1 MKLVATIGAG
11 DYKPATYVLDDRAYC
26 TRYCPVALAAL
37 LRPSLVLLV
46 MTAEAC
52 AMHGA
57 RLAEELWLLGVPT
70 MGSRWLSRAQN
81 RAGLEAA
88 ASEWALPFVA
98 LLDRTLQ
105 AFVSLAPLEDEPY
118 WRTCLRMARWYWERG
133 HLLLAGQLLREPLVT
148 TVVETNRGASFLLY
162 TAILRVKPDRV
173 VSAAGSPSVTGQ
185 WVSRSC
191 PSRPATRSSGRRGG
205 RGQPFPWDPPGDLCR
220 SALPKR
226 WKPRWST
233 WEGGASLPKPSSAST
248 SGKTPHLGHAEVAV
262 P

>member
-1 MKLVATIGAG
+1 
-11 DYKPATYVLDDRAYC
+11 
-26 TRYCPVALAAL
+26 
-37 LRPSLVLLV
+37 
-46 MTAEAC
+46 
-52 AMHGA
+52 MHGA